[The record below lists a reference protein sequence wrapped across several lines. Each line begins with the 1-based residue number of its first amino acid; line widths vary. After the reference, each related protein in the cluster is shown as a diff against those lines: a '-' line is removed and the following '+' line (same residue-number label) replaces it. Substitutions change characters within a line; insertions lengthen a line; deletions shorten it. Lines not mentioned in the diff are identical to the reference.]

1 MTRTVIRVSEA
12 VSLKAAV
19 GQGYDDV
26 FQWKGRYIVIKG
38 SRASKKSKTAAL
50 FVISKMVS
58 EQYGNALCIRKT
70 STTLRNSCFSDCK
83 WAIARLK
90 LQNYFKFREN
100 PLQITYLPTGTV
112 ILFRGL
118 DEPLKLTSLSFDV
131 GVLSTIWWE
140 EFYEIDDE
148 KDFNTIDESMRGI
161 TPPGIIKQH
170 ICTFNPWN
178 EKWWGKKRFFD
189 NPDSETLAKTT
200 TWKINEWIDDAD
212 KKLFLN
218 MKKNNPARY
227 RVAGEAEW
235 GVADGVIYENWEELA
250 FDYHDFL
257 GKKDYKFVYGLDFG
271 YTSSASAFVACV
283 VNYTEKT
290 IFVFDEIY
298 GSGMTN
304 KMLYQKLAYKNYA
317 KETIYCDSAAPQ
329 SIAELRE
336 CGCTRVRR
344 AMKGNDSVMYGIQY
358 LQNFKIYVHPDCKNF
373 IMEISNYH
381 WAKDRFGNPTDK
393 PDKEFDHLL
402 DALRYGVTSTA
413 RRAIYSF
420 G

>member
-1 MTRTVIRVSEA
+1 MSET
-12 VSLKAAV
+12 VSLREAV

-26 FQWKGRYIVIKG
+26 FEWKGRYIVIKG

-50 FVISKMVS
+50 FLISKMVR
-58 EQYGNALCIRKT
+58 EGYGNALCIRKT
-70 STTLRNSCFSDCK
+70 STTLRNSCYSDCK
-83 WAIARLK
+83 WAISRLK
-90 LQNYFKFREN
+90 LESQFKFREN

-148 KDFNTIDESMRGI
+148 NDFKTIDESMRGV

-189 NPDSETLAKTT
+189 NPDADTLAKTT
-200 TWKINEWIDDAD
+200 TWKINEWLDDAD
-212 KKLFLN
+212 RKLFLN

-235 GVADGVIYENWEELA
+235 GVAEGAVYENWEELT
-250 FDYHDFL
+250 FNYRDFI
-257 GKKDYKFVYGLDFG
+257 GKPGYKFLYGLDFG
-271 YTSSASAFVACV
+271 YTSSPSAFVACI
-283 VNYTEKT
+283 VNYNDNT

-298 GSGMTN
+298 SNRLTN
-304 KMLYQKLAYKNYA
+304 MELAKVLLYKNYG
-317 KETIYCDSAAPQ
+317 KEVIYCDSASPQ
-329 SIAELRE
+329 SIAELRK
-336 CGCTRVRR
+336 CGCTRVRG
-344 AMKGNDSVMYGIQY
+344 AIKGNHSKQFGIQY
-358 LQNFKIYVHPDCKNF
+358 LQNFHIYIHPDCKNF

-381 WAKDRFGNPTDK
+381 WAKDRFGGFTGEPE
-393 PDKEFDHLL
+393 KEFDHLL
-402 DALRYGVTSTA
+402 DALRYCVTTDG
-413 RRAIYSF
+413 RRPIYTF

>member
-1 MTRTVIRVSEA
+1 MSEA
-12 VSLKAAV
+12 VSLKKVV

-50 FVISKMVS
+50 FLISKMVR
-58 EQYGNALCIRKT
+58 EQYGNCLCIRKT

-83 WAIARLK
+83 WAISKLK
-90 LQNYFKFREN
+90 LEKYFKFREN

-131 GVLSTIWWE
+131 GILSTIWWE

-148 KDFNTIDESMRGI
+148 KDFNTIDESMRGEA
-161 TPPGIIKQH
+161 PPGIIKQH

-200 TWKINEWIDDAD
+200 TWKINEYIDDAD
-212 KKLFLN
+212 KRLFLN

-235 GVADGVIYENWEELA
+235 GVADGVIYENWEVLG
-250 FDYHDFL
+250 FDWRDFIN
-257 GKKDYKFVYGLDFG
+257 KRDYKSVFGLDFG
-271 YTSSASAFVACV
+271 YATSPNAFVAAF
-283 VNYTEKT
+283 VNYKEKT
-290 IFVFDEIY
+290 IFVFDEMY
-298 GSGMTN
+298 EHGVTN
-304 KMLYQKLAYKNYA
+304 QVMAKKLLYKNYG
-317 KETIYCDSAAPQ
+317 KEVIYCDAARPD
-329 SIAELRE
+329 SIDELRQ
-336 CGCTRVRR
+336 CGCTRVRKG
-344 AMKGNDSVMYGIQY
+344 MKGNDSVLYGIQY
-358 LQNFKIYVHPDCKNF
+358 LQNFHIYVHPNCKNF

-381 WAKDRFGNPTDK
+381 WAKDRFGNATEK
-393 PDKEFDHLL
+393 PEKEYDHLL
-402 DALRYGVTSTA
+402 DALRYAVTSSA